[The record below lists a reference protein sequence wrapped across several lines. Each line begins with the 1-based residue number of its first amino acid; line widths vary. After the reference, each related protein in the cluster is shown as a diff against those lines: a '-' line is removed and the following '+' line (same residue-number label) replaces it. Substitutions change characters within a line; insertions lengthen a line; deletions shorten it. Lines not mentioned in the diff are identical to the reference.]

1 MSKKLR
7 AAFGRPNRDMA
18 VRCDPAA
25 MRCRRIRLHL
35 AQAECRVAEFSPPP
49 RLKSDRQ
56 RQELFVLQTDAV
68 ASRLRFRSPRA
79 RRHTER
85 LGRFQILDDRAE
97 VDGLWM
103 ESLIFRDL
111 CAVQVFKTLMLLLL
125 FSTTAYS
132 RHYMTQ

>member
-35 AQAECRVAEFSPPP
+35 AQAECRVAEFSLLP

-68 ASRLRFRSPRA
+68 ASRLRFRLPRA
-79 RRHTER
+79 RRVTVR
-85 LGRFQILDDRAE
+85 LGRLQVLDVRAE
-97 VDGLWM
+97 VGGLG
-103 ESLIFRDL
+103 I
-111 CAVQVFKTLMLLLL
+111 
-125 FSTTAYS
+125 
-132 RHYMTQ
+132 